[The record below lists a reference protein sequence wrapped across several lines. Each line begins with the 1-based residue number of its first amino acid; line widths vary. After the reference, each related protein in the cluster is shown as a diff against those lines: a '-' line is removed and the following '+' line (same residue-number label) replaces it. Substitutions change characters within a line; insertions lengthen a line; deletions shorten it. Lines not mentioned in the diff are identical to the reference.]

1 MSNLVCIS
9 GCSKG
14 LGRAMAIEFH
24 SRGWRVAGGAR
35 NAEALEKLDEEIG
48 DL

>member
-1 MSNLVCIS
+1 MSKLVCIS

-24 SRGWRVAGGAR
+24 SRGWKVAGVHEAT
-35 NAEALEKLDEEIG
+35 EALQN
-48 DL
+48 